1 MLLTII
7 LLYIFLKFYLDIGE
21 EELYKYI
28 IILSVVNLI
37 PTAIYTALSLS
48 LGNLDNIILLIMAL
62 A

>member
-1 MLLTII
+1 MILTII

-62 A
+62 V